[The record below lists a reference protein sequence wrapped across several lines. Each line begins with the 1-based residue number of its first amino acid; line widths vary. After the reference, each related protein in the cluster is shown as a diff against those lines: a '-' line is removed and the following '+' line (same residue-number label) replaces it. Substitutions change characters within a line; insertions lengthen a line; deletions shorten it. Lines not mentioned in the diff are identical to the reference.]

1 MKGTDFVHL
10 HVHTEYSLLD
20 GAIRLRDLFETVKA
34 YGMNAV
40 AMTDHGNLHGALE
53 FYEKATKSGIKPIIG
68 CEVYVAPGSR
78 FDRAPKDRNEKER
91 NYHLILLAENY
102 SGYRNLIKLVTA
114 AHLEGFYYKPRI
126 DKEMLKEC
134 HEGLIGM
141 SACLK
146 GEVAVNLANGNVED
160 ARSAAEEYARIFGS
174 DNFFLE
180 IQANGIPEQEIVN
193 KGLIQLAR
201 ELGLPLVATNDCHY
215 MRKEDSRAHDVLL
228 CIQTGKAVQD
238 QKRLRFST
246 EELYFKSPAE
256 MEAEFSHVPEALSN
270 TRVIADRCNVEL
282 TYGKHIFP
290 YFPLEEGVS
299 AEETFAEVARQGL
312 EQRLEEIRKKEAA
325 FDEEKEKEYRERLE
339 EEIRVI
345 TEMGFATYFLI
356 VADFVN
362 YAKKEK
368 IPVGPGRGSAAGSL
382 VAYCMEITDIDPIKY
397 ELLFE
402 RFLNLERVSLPD
414 IDVDFCIN
422 GRERVLQY
430 VSKKY
435 GKDHVAQ
442 ITTFGTLQARAVI
455 RDVGRALGMPYNEV
469 DKIAKL
475 VPTGKKVTLKEAL
488 KLEPSLQEL
497 AEKKQTV
504 RELFDV
510 AMALEGLPRHSST
523 HAAGVVIADKPLTE
537 YVPLYRGNKGEVVTQ
552 FPMEYVEK
560 VGLIKFD
567 FLGLRNLTVID
578 NAVKLVRENHQPDF
592 DIRKIPLDD
601 PRTFELLK
609 SGDTLGVFQLE
620 SSGMRDILV
629 RLAPE
634 DFTDIIAL
642 VALYRPG
649 PLESGM
655 VENFIQAKHGK
666 IPVTFELEELRP
678 ILGPTYGIILYQEQV
693 MKIANVL
700 ANYSLGEADILRRA
714 MGKKKP
720 EVMAAQRERFMKGAM
735 ENKIDPRKAS
745 HIFDLMEKFAGYGFN
760 KSHSAAYA
768 LIAYQTAY
776 LKANYPV
783 EFMAALLNSVQGD
796 TDNILKLINECRD
809 HGIEIL
815 PPDVNASEDSFTVK
829 GNRIRF
835 GLAAVKNVGHGAV
848 NAIISTRKA
857 QGPFK
862 SIYDFCERVPSNQ
875 VNRRVIENLVKC
887 GAFDSIHP
895 QRSRV
900 YAALDD
906 AIARGQELDKE
917 QKNGQLSLFGF
928 MGIESTADE
937 ELPEVADWD
946 MKQRLAFEKEAL
958 GLYVS
963 GHPMDSIEGE
973 VSHICTVT
981 TGTISEERDGAQ
993 VIICG
998 LLTLIK
1004 EITTRKGER
1013 MGFINLED
1021 RYGSI
1026 EVVAFPEVYE
1036 KILPRLGTDEP
1047 SVLVGHYQRDEKKG
1061 KIIASRVLSLDEA
1074 QSEAIKSLRLYLNG
1088 NRVEEK
1094 TLTRI
1099 KHTLQSSPGECPT
1112 LVHVLIPGH
1121 SETIIALNGEL
1132 RVNPTGALLSELR
1145 KLLGNDKVRP
1155 ELAVNGYDS
1164 RRNGL

>member
-1 MKGTDFVHL
+1 MSGTNFVHL

-20 GAIRLRDLFETVKA
+20 GAIRLKDLFETARA
-34 YGMNAV
+34 YGMGAV

-53 FYEKATKSGIKPIIG
+53 FYEKATKNDIKPIIG
-68 CEVYVAPGSR
+68 CEVYVAPKSR
-78 FDRAPKDRNEKER
+78 FDRGSKDRTEKEP
-91 NYHLILLAENY
+91 NYHLILLAENHK
-102 SGYRNLIKLVTA
+102 GYKNLVKLVTA

-126 DKEMLKEC
+126 DKELLKEL
-134 HEGLIGM
+134 HEGLIGL

-146 GEVAVNLANGNVED
+146 GEIAVHLLNGRFDE
-160 ARSAAEEYARIFGS
+160 ARKTAEEYSEIFGKN
-174 DNFFLE
+174 NFFLE
-180 IQANGIPEQEIVN
+180 IQANGIAEQDEVN
-193 KGLIQLAR
+193 RGLIELSKK
-201 ELGLPLVATNDCHY
+201 LGLPLVATNDCHY
-215 MRKEDSRAHDVLL
+215 MRKEDCRAHDVLL
-228 CIQTGKAVQD
+228 CIQTGKTVKD
-238 QKRLRFST
+238 QKRLKFST
-246 EELYFKSPAE
+246 DELYFKAPAE

-270 TRVIADRCNVEL
+270 TRMIAERCNVEFS
-282 TYGKHIFP
+282 YGKHIFP

-299 AEETFAEVARQGL
+299 AEETFEKVAREGL
-312 EQRLEEIRKKEAA
+312 EQRFKEIKDREPD

-339 EEIRVI
+339 EEIDVI
-345 TEMGFATYFLI
+345 TKMGFAAYFLI
-356 VADFVN
+356 VADFVR
-362 YAKKEK
+362 YAKKQH

-397 ELLFE
+397 GLLFE
-402 RFLNLERVSLPD
+402 RFLNLERISLPD

-430 VSKKY
+430 VSEKY

-455 RDVGRALGMPYNEV
+455 RDVGRALGMAYNEV

-475 VPTGKKVTLKEAL
+475 VPTGKKITLKEAL
-488 KLEPSLQEL
+488 EMEPSLQEM
-497 AEKKQTV
+497 AERDPAVK
-504 RELFDV
+504 ELFDV

-537 YVPLYRGNKGEVVTQ
+537 YVPLYKGNKGEVVTQ

-578 NAVKLVRENHQPDF
+578 NAVKLVRQNHDPNF
-592 DIRKIPLDD
+592 NIRSIPLDD
-601 PRTFELLK
+601 PKTFELLK

-720 EVMAAQRERFMKGAM
+720 EVMAAQRERFMKGAK
-735 ENKIDPRKAS
+735 ENNIDPQKAS

-783 EFMAALLNSVQGD
+783 EFMAALLNSVQSD
-796 TDNILKLINECRD
+796 TDNILKLINECRE
-809 HGIEIL
+809 HGIEVL

-829 GNRIRF
+829 GNKIRF

-848 NAIISTRKA
+848 SAIISTRKA

-895 QRSRV
+895 ERSRV

-928 MGIESTADE
+928 MGIEKTTE
-937 ELPEVADWD
+937 EKLPEVADWD
-946 MKQRLAFEKEAL
+946 TNQRLAFEKEAL
-958 GLYVS
+958 GFYVS
-963 GHPMDSIEGE
+963 GHPMDSIEEE
-973 VSHICTVT
+973 VSNICTVT
-981 TGTISEERDGAQ
+981 TDTILEERDGAQ

-1004 EITTRKGER
+1004 EITTRKGDR

-1021 RYGSI
+1021 KYGRM

-1036 KILPRLGTDEP
+1036 KILPKLGSDEP
-1047 SVLVGHYQRDEKKG
+1047 GVLIGQYQRDESKG
-1061 KIIASRVLSLDEA
+1061 KIIASRVLSLEEA
-1074 QSEAIKSLRLYLNG
+1074 QSEAIKNLRIYLNG
-1088 NRVEEK
+1088 NRIDEK
-1094 TLTRI
+1094 TVTRI
-1099 KHTLQSSPGECPT
+1099 KHILQSSPGECPIY
-1112 LVHVLIPGH
+1112 VHVLIPGH
-1121 SETIIALNGEL
+1121 SETIITLNGDL
-1132 RVNPTGALLSELR
+1132 RVSPTKELLSELQ
-1145 KLLGNDKVRP
+1145 KLLGKEKVKP
-1155 ELAVNGYDS
+1155 ELANGQDAS
-1164 RRNGL
+1164 GGEL

>member
-1 MKGTDFVHL
+1 MEGANFVHL
-10 HVHTEYSLLD
+10 HVHTQYSLLD
-20 GAIRLRDLFETVKA
+20 GAIRLTDLFETVKA
-34 YGMNAV
+34 YGMDAV
-40 AMTDHGNLHGALE
+40 AMTDHGKLHGALE
-53 FYEKATKSGIKPIIG
+53 FYEKAIKCGIKPIIG
-68 CEVYVAPGSR
+68 CEVYLAPGSR
-78 FDRAPKDRNEKER
+78 FDRGSKDKTRR
-91 NYHLILLAENY
+91 DLRYHLILLAENY
-102 SGYRNLIKLVTA
+102 TGYKNLIKLVTA
-114 AHLEGFYYKPRI
+114 ASLEGHYYKARI
-126 DKEMLKEC
+126 DKDILREY

-146 GEVAVNLANGNVED
+146 GEVASNILDGNFEG
-160 ARSAAEEYARIFGS
+160 AKKAAEEYSRIFGS

-180 IQANGIPEQEIVN
+180 IQANGIPEQDVVN
-193 KGLIQLAR
+193 EGLIKIAR

-228 CIQTGKAVQD
+228 CIQTGKIVD
-238 QKRLRFST
+238 DKKRLKFST
-246 EELYFKSPAE
+246 DELYFKSPAE

-270 TRVIADRCNVEL
+270 TRVIADRCNLEL
-282 TYGKHIFP
+282 KYGKHIFP
-290 YFPLEEGVS
+290 YFPLDEGVS
-299 AEETFAEVARQGL
+299 AEETFARVAREGL
-312 EQRLEEIRKKEAA
+312 EHRLEEIRRKEPD
-325 FDEEKEKEYRERLE
+325 FDEAKEKEYRDRLE
-339 EEIRVI
+339 DEIQVI
-345 TEMGFATYFLI
+345 TKMGFATYFLI
-356 VADFVN
+356 VADFVK

-422 GRERVLQY
+422 GREKVLQY
-430 VSKKY
+430 VSEKY

-442 ITTFGTLQARAVI
+442 IATFGTLQARAVV
-455 RDVGRALGMPYNEV
+455 RDVGRALGMQYKDV

-475 VPTGKKVTLKEAL
+475 IPTGKKITLKEAL
-488 KLEPSLQEL
+488 KMEPSLQEM
-497 AEKKQTV
+497 AEKNQSV

-537 YVPLYRGNKGEVVTQ
+537 YIPLHRGNKGEVVTQ

-578 NAVKLVRENHQPDF
+578 NAVKLVRDNYDPEF
-592 DIRKIPLDD
+592 DIREIPLDD
-601 PRTFELLK
+601 PKTFELLK

-720 EVMAAQRERFMKGAM
+720 EVMAAQRERFMKGAR

-768 LIAYQTAY
+768 MIAYQTAY

-783 EFMAALLNSVQGD
+783 EFMAALLNSVHGD
-796 TDNILKLINECRD
+796 TDNILKLINECRE
-809 HGIEIL
+809 HNIEIL
-815 PPDVNASEDSFTVK
+815 PPDVNASEDNFTVK
-829 GNRIRF
+829 GNKIRF

-848 NAIISTRKA
+848 SAIISTRKA
-857 QGPFK
+857 QGLFK
-862 SIYDFCERVPSNQ
+862 SIYDFCERVPSSQ

-895 QRSRV
+895 ERSRV
-900 YAALDD
+900 YAALGD
-906 AIARGQELDKE
+906 AIERGQQLDKE
-917 QKNGQLSLFGF
+917 QRGSQLSLFGF
-928 MGIESTADE
+928 MGIESNAEE
-937 ELPEVADWD
+937 ELPEVAEWD

-958 GLYVS
+958 GFYVS

-981 TGTISEERDGAQ
+981 TDTILNERDGAQ
-993 VIICG
+993 VVICG
-998 LLTLIK
+998 LLTLIR
-1004 EITTRKGER
+1004 EITTKKGER

-1021 RYGSI
+1021 RYGAM

-1036 KILPRLGTDEP
+1036 KILPKLGVDEP
-1047 SVLVGHYQRDEKKG
+1047 SVLVGQYQRDENKG
-1061 KIIASRVLSLDEA
+1061 KIIAFRVLSLDEA
-1074 QSEAIKSLRLYLNG
+1074 QSEAIRSLGIYLNG
-1088 NRVEEK
+1088 NRTDEK
-1094 TLTRI
+1094 IITRI
-1099 KHTLQSSPGECPT
+1099 KHILQSSPGECPVI
-1112 LVHVLIPGH
+1112 VHVLIPGH
-1121 SETIIALNGEL
+1121 SETIIALDGEL
-1132 RVNPTGALLSELR
+1132 KVNPTGELLSELR
-1145 KLLGNDKVRP
+1145 KLLGTEKVKP
-1155 ELAVNGYDS
+1155 VLANGHNS
-1164 RRNGL
+1164 RGNGL